1 MDRGGGGEGGGP
13 WRARRGRARREAH
26 SRPDWRGLR
35 DPRDFDGPT
44 GKARRAGGTRPGS
57 TGKDPTP
64 LSDLRLLLE
73 PATMGDPTRPLS
85 WVSESHE
92 FLGDF
97 EKPAAITG
105 RRADRSRSTST
116 ISRTGTGR
124 SSDRDLHSPMSDSR
138 RDGAFARELRWG
150 RRVPRGPQ
158 SQVKRT
164 LIENPV

>member
-13 WRARRGRARREAH
+13 WRARRGCARREAH

-97 EKPAAITG
+97 ENAGGDYGPEGRPIEVDVHDFEDGSGAI
-105 RRADRSRSTST
+105 
-116 ISRTGTGR
+116 
-124 SSDRDLHSPMSDSR
+124 
-138 RDGAFARELRWG
+138 
-150 RRVPRGPQ
+150 VGPGP
-158 SQVKRT
+158 S
-164 LIENPV
+164 